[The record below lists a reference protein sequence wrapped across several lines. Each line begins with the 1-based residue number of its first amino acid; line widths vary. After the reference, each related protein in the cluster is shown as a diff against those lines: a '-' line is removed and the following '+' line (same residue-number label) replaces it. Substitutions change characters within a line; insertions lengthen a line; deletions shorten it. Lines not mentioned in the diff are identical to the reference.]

1 MLVFSLLVT
10 NLVDY
15 VDSIDYSNDT
25 NTHRLIFEANVGQTV
40 NLHCNVL
47 ANPSKSVHYSWFSA
61 LGERNLTSWIQ
72 RDAALDDQIDESR

>member
-1 MLVFSLLVT
+1 MLIFSLLVT
-10 NLVDY
+10 NLVLQY
-15 VDSIDYSNDT
+15 HAIDYSHN
-25 NTHRLIFEANVGQTV
+25 RLVFEANVGQTV

-61 LGERNLTSWIQ
+61 LGERNLTSWMQ